1 MIKVKAIEDFQDYK
15 EEVTRYVGDEFEVTE
30 ERYEEIIEK
39 GGNWVIPVEED
50 DSETAEDDSET
61 AEDDSE
67 TAAKGKKGSK
77 KSKKNDKGKA

>member
-39 GGNWVIPVEED
+39 GGNWVIPVEE
-50 DSETAEDDSET
+50 EDSET

-77 KSKKNDKGKA
+77 KNDKGKA

>member
-61 AEDDSE
+61 A
-67 TAAKGKKGSK
+67 AKGKKGSK
-77 KSKKNDKGKA
+77 KNDKGKA

>member
-39 GGNWVIPVEED
+39 GGNWVIPVAEE
-50 DSETAEDDSET
+50 DSETAEE
-61 AEDDSE
+61 DSE

-77 KSKKNDKGKA
+77 KNDKGKA

>member
-30 ERYEEIIEK
+30 ERCEEIIEK
-39 GGNWVIPVEED
+39 GGNWVIPVEEE
-50 DSETAEDDSET
+50 DSETAEE
-61 AEDDSE
+61 DSE

-77 KSKKNDKGKA
+77 KNDKGKA